1 MIEVIIK
8 KSHNPNKKYD
18 AIIGN
23 KTISFGATGYTD
35 YTITHDNKK
44 RENYIKRHEK
54 EDWSINNLE
63 SAAFMSRWILWEKP
77 SIQEAI
83 RNLNKLYKNV
93 KFKYN

>member
-1 MIEVIIK
+1 MVFIK

-18 AIIGN
+18 AIIDN

-77 SIQEAI
+77 SINEAI